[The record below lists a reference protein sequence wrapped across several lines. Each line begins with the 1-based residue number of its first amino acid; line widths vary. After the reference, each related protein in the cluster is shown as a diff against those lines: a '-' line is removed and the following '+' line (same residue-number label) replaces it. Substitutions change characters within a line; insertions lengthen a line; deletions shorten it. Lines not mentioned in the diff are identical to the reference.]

1 MMKNIKYIIGAVILF
16 ITACTTEDLDPTLSE
31 NKETDEAIT
40 SVDNLY
46 SLASGLYD
54 ILTESEYYGRDLIAV
69 NEVRSD
75 NCFSNGNSGRFT
87 TQSSFLYSSSND
99 FIWDNAYNLI
109 ANCNIVINQDL
120 STLEGDSDYGSYLQG
135 QALIIRALAH
145 YDLLKTYGQQHA
157 DGDLGVPIMTE
168 YDGDNLDPSRNTI
181 EETKAQIYSDVET
194 AFDMMDSSY
203 DDSNVFVGKYVAK
216 ALESRVAIYF
226 EDWDRALAAA
236 EEVINSGL
244 YSVIDADSYVSSWSS
259 DGGSN
264 VLFELAFSAT
274 DNLSS
279 SSLAYI
285 YRYASDDDDDGYGDV
300 QAMSDVFDLYD
311 EDDVRLGILG
321 YQLDGTVLRNMNKF
335 PDTSTG
341 TDNIPLFR
349 YEEVILNYAEA
360 LLETGADAVSTLNM
374 IALNRGEEAYTSVT
388 KDDILLERRKEL
400 IFEGFRFDDMMRTE
414 SDVDYYNSTETLSG
428 TLTYPNNLFA
438 YPITDDEIDANSN
451 MVQNDGY

>member
-1 MMKNIKYIIGAVILF
+1 MKNIKYIIGAVILF

>member
-1 MMKNIKYIIGAVILF
+1 MKNIKYIIGVAMLLLI
-16 ITACTTEDLDPTLSE
+16 IACTTDDLDPTLSE

-46 SLASGLYD
+46 SLVSGLYD

-87 TQSSFLYSSSND
+87 TQSTFLYSSSND
-99 FIWDNAYNLI
+99 FIWDNAYNVI

-135 QALIIRALAH
+135 QALIIRALAN

-157 DGDLGVPIMTE
+157 DGDLGVPIITE
-168 YDGDNLDPSRNTI
+168 YNSDDLYPSRNTI
-181 EETKAQIYSDVET
+181 EEVKDAIYSDLET
-194 AFDMMDSSY
+194 AFDMMDASY
-203 DDSNVFVGKYVAK
+203 DSSNVYVGKYVAK

-226 EDWDRALAAA
+226 EDWTRALEAS

-259 DGGSN
+259 DGGDN
-264 VLFELAFSAT
+264 VLFELAFSST

-279 SSLAYI
+279 NSLAYI

-300 QAMSDVFDLYD
+300 QAMSDVVDLYD

-360 LLETGADAVSTLNM
+360 LLETGEDAVSALNM
-374 IALNRGEEAYTSVT
+374 IALNRGIDAYTSVT
-388 KDDILLERRKEL
+388 KDDILLERRREL

-414 SDVDYYNSTETLSG
+414 SDVNYYNSNETLTG

>member
-1 MMKNIKYIIGAVILF
+1 MMKNIKYIIGATLLL
-16 ITACTTEDLDPTLSE
+16 ITACTTDDLEPTLSQSKTVE
-31 NKETDEAIT
+31 GSVT

-46 SLASGLYD
+46 SLVKGINENLAGSG
-54 ILTESEYYGRDLIAV
+54 YYGRDLIAI

-75 NCFSNGNSGRFT
+75 NCFSNGSSGRFT
-87 TQSSFLYSSSND
+87 TESTYAYSSSSG
-99 FIWDNAYNLI
+99 FIWDNAYNVI

-120 STLEGDSDYGSYLQG
+120 STLEGDTDYGSHLQG
-135 QALIIRALAH
+135 QALVTRALAH
-145 YDLLKTYGQQHA
+145 YDLLRMYGQQHA
-157 DGDLGVPIMTE
+157 DGDLGVPIITV
-168 YDGDNLDPSRNTI
+168 YNGDDLYPSRNTI

-194 AFDMMDSSY
+194 AFDMMDVSY
-203 DDSNVFVGKYVAK
+203 DDTNVFVGKYVAK

-226 EDWDRALAAA
+226 EDWERALAAA

-264 VLFELAFSAT
+264 VLFELAFSST

-279 SSLAYI
+279 NSLAYI
-285 YRYASDDDDDGYGDV
+285 YRYASDDAVEGYGDI
-300 QAMSDVFDLYD
+300 QTMSDVIDLYD
-311 EDDVRLGILG
+311 ENDVRLGILG
-321 YQLDGTVLRNMNKF
+321 YQIDGTVLRNMNKF
-335 PDTSTG
+335 PDTDSG

-349 YEEVILNYAEA
+349 YEEVLLNYAEA
-360 LLETGADAVSTLNM
+360 LLETGEDATSALNM
-374 IALNRGEEAYTSVT
+374 IALNRGEDAYTSVT

-414 SDVDYYNSTETLSG
+414 SDVDYYNSTETLAG